1 MHIHLCK
8 LAIRAV
14 CTTGKIKFDRNGGP
28 WSGIQHEKSVYLGEL
43 DGLVTIKVIKFS
55 VDDMFVKTMNEF

>member
-43 DGLVTIKVIKFS
+43 DGLVTIKVIIVFS
-55 VDDMFVKTMNEF
+55 GRYVCENYE